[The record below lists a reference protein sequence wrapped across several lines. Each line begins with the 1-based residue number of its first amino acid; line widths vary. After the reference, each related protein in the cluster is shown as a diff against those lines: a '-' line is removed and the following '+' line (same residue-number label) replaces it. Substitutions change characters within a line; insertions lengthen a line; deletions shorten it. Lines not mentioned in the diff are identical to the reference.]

1 MRASRLAGLDLLR
14 ALAVLL
20 VIGRHA
26 APHVTSEASPWQG
39 VLEVWQRGGW
49 VGVDLFFVLSGFLI
63 AGVLFTE
70 HRVHGRID
78 YGRFLLR
85 RGCKIYPAFW
95 VLLATTAA
103 YGCYVGRPPSGA
115 QLASELLYV
124 QNYWPGWLP
133 HTWSLAVEEHFY
145 LVLPLLLLW
154 LGRRRTAPPP
164 SGVVPFAALPA
175 VVFGLAVAC
184 LSLRCITANGHTQFD
199 HHRHLFPTHLRI
211 DSLLFGVLL
220 SWAWHCGGRGMAWL
234 WRAPRSLCTLAGIA
248 LLAPAFVLPLERS
261 WFLHTF
267 GVVLCYLGSGLLLLA
282 ALGLSGSGRMVRGF
296 AWIGAHSYS
305 IYLWHIPVRI
315 ASDRLLAAAPAAL
328 QFTVYLLGSL
338 VLGVVMGKLVETPVL
353 RLRDRWFPSRS
364 AGTPPRP
371 ANTAPP
377 RTVFPSAELP
387 PAKLLPERKLLPE
400 LLPPD
405 LLPPDLLPPEL
416 LPPDLLPGHVVLVDE
431 QRQVHGLRQQ
441 DEERQD
447 AEAEH
452 EADGGGQQ
460 VLGIDGQQLGCTHG
474 GRRG

>member
-26 APHVTSEASPWQG
+26 SPRLTGDASPWQG
-39 VLEVWQRGGW
+39 VFEVWQRGGW

-154 LGRRRTAPPP
+154 LGGRRAAPPS
-164 SGVVPFAALPA
+164 SGVVPFAALPS
-175 VVFGLAVAC
+175 VVFGIAVAC

-199 HHRHLFPTHLRI
+199 HYRHLFPTHLRI

-234 WRAPRSLCTLAGIA
+234 RRAPRSPCTLAGIA

-282 ALGLSGSGRMVRGF
+282 ALGLSGSGRMVRGL

-315 ASDRLLAAAPAAL
+315 ASDRLLAAAPASL
-328 QFTVYLLGSL
+328 QYTVYLLGSL

-353 RLRDRWFPSRS
+353 RLRDRWFPSR
-364 AGTPPRP
+364 A
-371 ANTAPP
+371 AAAPP
-377 RTVFPSAELP
+377 RTGLPPGELP
-387 PAKLLPERKLLPE
+387 PTG
-400 LLPPD
+400 LPPA
-405 LLPPDLLPPEL
+405 
-416 LPPDLLPGHVVLVDE
+416 DLLPGHVVLVDE

-460 VLGIDGQQLGCTHG
+460 FLGIDGQQLGCTHG